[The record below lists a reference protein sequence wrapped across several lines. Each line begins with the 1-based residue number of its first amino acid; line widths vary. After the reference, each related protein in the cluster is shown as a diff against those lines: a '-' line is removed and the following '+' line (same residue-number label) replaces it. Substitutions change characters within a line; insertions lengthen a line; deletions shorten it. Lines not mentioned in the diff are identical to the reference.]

1 MIPNFNASI
10 LPLHSIQNSIIE
22 SSSLI
27 KPVIYTKTLYDLIF
41 DFLVDDEI
49 VNEQGCLNPQFQ
61 YLMPPKLREA
71 QFNRLNEIMSTSFI
85 IDSKKY
91 LTFIPIPVQK
101 LLETLGVSGVEFKI
115 ETALCEIFKALR
127 LDSLEIVGG
136 TVFWILGPEYMKDV
150 AKQLEI
156 PEELL
161 NEDFFSEYA
170 SKAVDIDIRIHH
182 SNPEKVINDICCFLA
197 TKLPLEFNKYDQT
210 LKQEIIRNFAFTKY
224 FKQKNNNDDYEMVS
238 LTDQKG
244 FSADLLIIKKLKRK
258 KLFDH
263 DGVNLIVSGF
273 HLGALNISN
282 KGLHI
287 QSFILKLI
295 KMLTA
300 ENFREIDITGASMLF
315 AYLLKGWRY
324 NSKELQD
331 TLLETFFKSGSFT
344 HLTKLIKNHFPNVE
358 NVEALLC
365 FNVCIF
371 LDSSKKLILNVVK
384 ELLPVT
390 EPLQNNSALAC
401 FKNIMMLLNVS
412 QEKQEKAKTE
422 FNLITAYLQIFGKV
436 FLGLKAHDKKELDV
450 LKTYITKDS
459 YFQIQFNSSNKP
471 LHIIL
476 KDDIT
481 SALREILNSKDA
493 INPIL
498 LGHLESFC
506 KYFNFA
512 KELNFECTVDEPV
525 SNIPELIK
533 AAFILLEKQETKQL
547 GFYLLCY
554 AGIADGNSRYLTHL
568 IVNLFEILKTDNS
581 LELRKNLINAL
592 VKYWVKTNPTTLL
605 EEPIKNLFNH
615 DSDNIVEQFCI
626 SFSQIQIMEVSGF
639 IFKTWEEHH
648 ELFCISSTLDLIQ
661 SFKNESPLFAL
672 KILETLLV
680 NPSIKLPNIISF
692 ETLAKITEKAI
703 DNTPTYKQL
712 PKLADINLF
721 LIAIR
726 HVIGIDSI
734 RGFDLLKNFQEKK
747 AMHNGFISILQT
759 AEKEEKSKLILE
771 WNKKFPIN
779 LKTLVKDIG
788 DRLKL
793 LIECIGHDLE
803 VASAIV
809 DILKILFKITKRN
822 LNPIKAMIKPRLE
835 WLCLNMLKEYIN
847 DPLETLSFY
856 FTISE
861 IFDPQIL
868 LNPLLIEHSAPLLQK
883 ILLSKKEPVK
893 DLEQVTGFLN
903 KFGVRNISKISYA
916 EFQLYCEISRFS
928 LDNGKAEITAD
939 FLKKI
944 ASYLIHNKELINQV
958 IINRVFTCIDQ
969 LFKNKKF
976 NETLSLLEYFEKTF
990 KETTDFNVDERWKEL
1005 LIQSEIEASKK
1016 LPIFIDKVS
1025 LFLKN
1030 KDMLKVVKETAIYLL
1045 NNPVN
1050 DTLQDILKLLQLYG
1064 LIDSNII
1071 KNLRKNLLLINKKE
1085 STETVFNHLTKMG
1098 FTLTDLSCL
1107 FRPLSEVNSDLSALF
1122 LDEHLEIFKGQ
1133 KSGEFVLEFMEG
1145 FLKLLNNKLIEPLK
1159 IQKALGFLDTMCM
1172 YCSIDPDKHYDI
1184 RLKYVESFI
1193 QLENIDF
1200 IDLIEKLIKLA
1211 EKTKNQE
1218 TANPLLL
1225 LFSKGLKILKNK
1237 KLSQK
1242 VCENFLL
1249 FFIEKLEKNINC
1261 ISLLPLFNILGDEIS
1276 RAPLELYANL
1286 ALKIIEEAPNVPP
1299 HKQSQSFVLIIP
1311 LLKKLIEI
1319 CFKKSFFPEIS
1330 NLLSSKFLKE
1340 NEICAL
1346 GGKLTNC
1353 LLKAVSLTPL
1363 DDRLESVLLIFR
1375 SELFTLKQD
1384 YEFKEENLK
1393 LAIDFLIS
1401 LIFTH
1406 NNLQLFFTELAKIT
1420 KTLLRYADPS
1430 SDIFNWPQFPY
1441 LTKNGIEFPTKP
1453 QKDEASIMK
1462 EKSYL
1467 FFLRLTEALT
1477 ANFIHNKNRHQPL
1490 HFEIIIANIAHL
1502 SYLATFENHKEQV
1515 VEAALNFCYCMA
1527 LMPDHAFNFYQTK
1540 IKPVILTMVIKGF
1553 LSDASSIKGFE
1564 NIFKLAVITE
1574 RPITSFK
1581 NLKLTDNFKA
1591 TVIFNMLKQ
1600 IVSFETKQSSVIAL
1614 YYFNKHT
1621 ELLLK
1626 EIGNQAHDL
1635 LNMLLETI
1643 NQDFLHN
1650 LKLEVDEKLNLN
1662 DLD

>member
-10 LPLHSIQNSIIE
+10 LPLDSIQNSNIE

-648 ELFCISSTLDLIQ
+648 ELFYISSTLDLIQ

-703 DNTPTYKQL
+703 DKMPTFKQL
-712 PKLADINLF
+712 PKLADIRMYLM
-721 LIAIR
+721 AIR

-734 RGFDLLKNFQEKK
+734 RGFDLLKKFQEKK
-747 AMHNGFISILQT
+747 AIHSGLTSILQT
-759 AEKEEKSKLILE
+759 AEKEEKLKLILE
-771 WNKKFPIN
+771 CNKNFPIN
-779 LKTLVKDIG
+779 LKSPIKDIG
-788 DRLKL
+788 ERLKL
-793 LIECIGHDLE
+793 LLECTDCDLD
-803 VASAIV
+803 VASAIF
-809 DILKILFKITKRN
+809 DILKTLFKITKRN
-822 LNPIKAMIKPRLE
+822 LNDIKAILKPKLE
-835 WLCLNMLKEYIN
+835 WLCAILLDNN
-847 DPLETLSFY
+847 TNNPNETLIFY
-856 FTISE
+856 STLSE
-861 IFDPQIL
+861 IFDPQIIL
-868 LNPLLIEHSAPLLQK
+868 KSTFINQCQPLLQN
-883 ILLSKKEPVK
+883 ILLSRKEPEIE
-893 DLEQVTGFLN
+893 LEQVKDFLN
-903 KFGVRNISKISYA
+903 KFGARNIRKISRQ
-916 EFQLYCEISRFS
+916 EFQLYNEIARISS
-928 LDNGKAEITAD
+928 DNSKTDMTAD

-944 ASYLIHNKELINQV
+944 ASYLIHNKEQLNQD
-958 IINRVFTCIDQ
+958 IINRVFECVDQ
-969 LFKNKKF
+969 FIKKEKL
-976 NETLSLLEYFEKTF
+976 NEALSLLEFFENTF
-990 KETTDFNVDERWKEL
+990 KETKSFSVDERWKL
-1005 LIQSEIEASKK
+1005 LLKQSKLEASKK
-1016 LPIFIDKVS
+1016 LPILIDKVS
-1025 LFLKN
+1025 LFLKDD
-1030 KDMLKVVKETAIYLL
+1030 DMQIAAIDTAISFLGNPI
-1045 NNPVN
+1045 NNNTQEV
-1050 DTLQDILKLLQLYG
+1050 LELMELYS
-1064 LIDSNII
+1064 LRDLNII
-1071 KNLRKNLLLINKKE
+1071 KYLRKTLLFINKKE
-1085 STETVFNHLTKMG
+1085 VTELVFNQLNNMN
-1098 FTLTDLSCL
+1098 FPLTDLTCL
-1107 FRPLSEVNSDLSALF
+1107 LHPLSEVNSELCILF
-1122 LDEHLEIFKGQ
+1122 LDEHLEIFKNQ
-1133 KSGEFVLEFMEG
+1133 ENNEFVYEYMKG
-1145 FLKLLNNKLIEPLK
+1145 FLKLLNNKTVEPLK
-1159 IQKALGFLDTMCM
+1159 IQKAFVFLDTLTKD
-1172 YCSIDPDKHYDI
+1172 CSIDPNMQNFVN
-1184 RLKYVESFI
+1184 LKYIESFVK
-1193 QLENIDF
+1193 LEGID
-1200 IDLIEKLIKLA
+1200 IVDVLKRIMLLA
-1211 EKTKNQE
+1211 NRAKNQE
-1218 TANPLLL
+1218 VANALLMFFIKAFNTFKNQNPSQKTCESVL
-1225 LFSKGLKILKNK
+1225 LSFMENLKNK
-1237 KLSQK
+1237 LT
-1242 VCENFLL
+1242 
-1249 FFIEKLEKNINC
+1249 NINLLALFNLLGDQ
-1261 ISLLPLFNILGDEIS
+1261 ISL
-1276 RAPLELYANL
+1276 APMQLYINL
-1286 ALKIIEEAPNVPP
+1286 ALRVIEEAPSVLPQKQTPP
-1299 HKQSQSFVLIIP
+1299 YSSIIP
-1311 LLKKLIEI
+1311 LYKKIIDLCLKNRLFTEIPKLISH
-1319 CFKKSFFPEIS
+1319 KFF
-1330 NLLSSKFLKE
+1330 KE
-1340 NEICAL
+1340 NEICAIQ
-1346 GGKLTNC
+1346 GKLVNA
-1353 LLKAVSLTPL
+1353 LFKSFSLTQA
-1363 DDRLESVLLIFR
+1363 DDGLVYALHIYRIT
-1375 SELFTLKQD
+1375 LFSLNED
-1384 YEFKEENLK
+1384 SEFKEENLK
-1393 LAIDFLIS
+1393 IAIDVLVSSF
-1401 LIFTH
+1401 FTR
-1406 NNLQLFFTELAKIT
+1406 NDKELYFTELAKFT
-1420 KTLLRYADPS
+1420 KTFLGYADPS
-1430 SDIFNWPQFPY
+1430 SDIFHWAQFPY
-1441 LTKNGIEFPTKP
+1441 LTKNGVVYPARP
-1453 QKDEASIMK
+1453 QKNEVRIMK

-1467 FFLRLTEALT
+1467 FFLQLTEALSVK
-1477 ANFIHNKNRHQPL
+1477 FIKLKDQLQPC
-1490 HFEIIIANIAHL
+1490 HFEIIASNIAHI
-1502 SYLATFENHKEQV
+1502 SYLITFENHKEQV
-1515 VEAALNFCYCMA
+1515 VEAALNFCYSMT
-1527 LMPDHAFNFYQTK
+1527 LIPEEILKLYYPK
-1540 IKPVILTMVIKGF
+1540 IQPIVLKMINRGF
-1553 LSDASSIKGFE
+1553 LSDTSSKIGFE
-1564 NIFKLAVITE
+1564 NIFKLVVITE
-1574 RPITSFK
+1574 MPIGVFK
-1581 NLKLTDNFKA
+1581 NLTDKFMAN
-1591 TVIFNMLKQ
+1591 TIFDMIKHICSL
-1600 IVSFETKQSSVIAL
+1600 ETKVSSAFAL
-1614 YYFNKHT
+1614 HYLNLHRV
-1621 ELLLK
+1621 LLLREIGSQAQNLLNNLFK
-1626 EIGNQAHDL
+1626 EINLDL
-1635 LNMLLETI
+1635 LQNFELTT
-1643 NQDFLHN
+1643 
-1650 LKLEVDEKLNLN
+1650 DEILNLD
-1662 DLD
+1662 DLE